1 MIKKLS
7 KKSFEILKVLKEKPN
22 KYFSSNKLIEK
33 TNIER
38 KHIISAIN
46 FLVKCG
52 IVQVKYIYNPRK
64 GICLRLIKYKK

>member
-1 MIKKLS
+1 MKKLS
-7 KKSFEILKVLKEKPN
+7 NKSFKIIKILKEKPN

-46 FLVKCG
+46 FLVKFG
-52 IVQVKYIYNPRK
+52 IVQEKYIYNPRK
-64 GICLRLIKYKK
+64 GFCLRLIKYKQK